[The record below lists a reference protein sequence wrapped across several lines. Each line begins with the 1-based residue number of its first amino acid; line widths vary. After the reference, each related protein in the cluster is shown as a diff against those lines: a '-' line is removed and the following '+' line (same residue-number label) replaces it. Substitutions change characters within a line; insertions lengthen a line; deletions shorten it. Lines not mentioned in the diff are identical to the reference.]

1 MKKLYRSRKDRV
13 FAGVCGGI
21 AEYFGIDSTI
31 VRLITFL
38 LIVPGGLSIWVY
50 IALAIIIPSE
60 PYGNVIDESY
70 GEKFN
75 EPDKKEKTY
84 EDNYRNIY
92 ENQNK
97 KSNDDFY
104 WEEVQG
110 DLFLVEK
117 IFKKFIKFLRILEN
131 LSLNYFL
138 YLILIYWYNKGE
150 VL

>member
-21 AEYFGIDSTI
+21 AEYLGIDSTVI
-31 VRLITFL
+31 RLITFL